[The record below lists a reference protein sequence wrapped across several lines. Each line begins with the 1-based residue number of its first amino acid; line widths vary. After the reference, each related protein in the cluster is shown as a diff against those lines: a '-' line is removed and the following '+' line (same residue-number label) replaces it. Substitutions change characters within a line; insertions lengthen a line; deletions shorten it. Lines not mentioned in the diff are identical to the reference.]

1 MSGVTRAANAAT
13 SSSDDQNLRGAPAG
27 ARGLRTPKSLRRA
40 AAMAANLEEDEE
52 DGRRDSNAASSSVGG
67 DILRLGTPPSTG
79 VGRYWDDDVQ
89 SVKSS
94 SSSVIKGMPSPSVY
108 EAKNSRR
115 LNMLKAVEHE
125 LSSGG
130 GTDLRAIQSYL
141 DSRESK

>member
-1 MSGVTRAANAAT
+1 MSGVTRAENAAA
-13 SSSDDQNLRGAPAG
+13 SSSGDQNLRGAPAG

-52 DGRRDSNAASSSVGG
+52 VRRGSLTAESSSVGG
-67 DILRLGTPPSTG
+67 DILRLGSPPSTG
-79 VGRYWDDDVQ
+79 GGRYWDDDVH

-94 SSSVIKGMPSPSVY
+94 ASSVIKGMPSPSVY

-115 LNMLKAVEHE
+115 LNMLKAMEHE

-141 DSRESK
+141 DSREFK